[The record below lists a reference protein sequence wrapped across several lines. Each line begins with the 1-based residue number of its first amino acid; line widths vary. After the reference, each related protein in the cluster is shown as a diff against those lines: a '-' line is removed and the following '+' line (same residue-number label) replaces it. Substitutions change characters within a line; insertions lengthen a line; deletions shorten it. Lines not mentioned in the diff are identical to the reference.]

1 MQRHS
6 RIAAV
11 AALCLAL
18 LLAAALVWA
27 YAERKALTA
36 RYDGMDVEIYA
47 LQSEQRALRDEIA
60 ALTEE
65 YQLRIDGSA
74 CLTFVC
80 TELTESVFTEIYPI
94 MQAQGYCGM
103 LAVSQ
108 VQLPGEADCITLEQ
122 CHRMMADG
130 WEVCL
135 LWDGEIPLE
144 QWLPQMQECL
154 QARGFAMPQA
164 VYFERD
170 TYTGAYDALLA
181 EYDVTA
187 VIHHQEEGLPCVST
201 EMEEGMQHIGAVG
214 WNQTGAS
221 DRLAEA
227 AHSGGVLVFTIGEP
241 YVYGASQFGKMLD
254 KTAEYS
260 DAQRLLVAALSA
272 VKAHRL
278 EAEQES
284 AAPRAELEAKIAL
297 LTQEITALDEKIHA
311 VYDTRRTKP

>member
-1 MQRHS
+1 MQRRS
-6 RIAAV
+6 RITAV

-36 RYDGMDVEIYA
+36 RYDGMDAEIYA
-47 LQSEQRALRDEIA
+47 LQSEQRMLRDEIA

-80 TELTESVFTEIYPI
+80 TDLTEAIFTEVYPA
-94 MQAQGYCGM
+94 MQAHGYCGM
-103 LAVSQ
+103 LALSQ
-108 VQLPGEADCITLEQ
+108 TQLPGEADCITQEQ
-122 CHRMMADG
+122 YHRMIADG
-130 WEVCL
+130 WEACL
-135 LWDGEIPLE
+135 LWDGEMPLGE
-144 QWLPQMQECL
+144 WLPQMQECL
-154 QARGFAMPQA
+154 QARGVAMPQA

-201 EMEEGMQHIGAVG
+201 ELEEGMQHIGAMG

-221 DRLAEA
+221 DRLAQA

-241 YVYGASQFGKMLD
+241 YVYGALQFGKMLD

-260 DAQRLLVAALSA
+260 DAQRLLVAVLSEIR
-272 VKAHRL
+272 AHRL
-278 EAEQES
+278 EAAQES
-284 AAPRAELEAKIAL
+284 AAPRAELEAKITL
-297 LTQEITALDEKIHA
+297 LAQEIAALDEQIHA
-311 VYDTRRTKP
+311 VYDARRR